1 MALGHLSRAWTQVV
15 GEQLARQSAP
25 RALDGGALLVAAA
38 SAAWGS
44 QLRFLGS
51 EIARRANEVLG
62 WDAVKN
68 VRVTV
73 ARDVSNPLPR
83 NAFGGPDEHPESTGK
98 GVH

>member
-15 GEQLARQSAP
+15 GEHLARQSAP

-44 QLRFLGS
+44 QVRFLGS
-51 EIARRANEVLG
+51 QIARRANEVLG
-62 WDAVKN
+62 WNAVKN

-73 ARDVSNPLPR
+73 ATDVSKPLSR
-83 NAFGGPDEHPESTGK
+83 NAFGGPNEDPESTGK